1 MLATALLVS
10 AWLALPTAPAAA
22 ELQTV
27 TYRQGPLAVAPY
39 SVRYTSAET
48 KEVPAPQL
56 DGHIV
61 EMHARVVD
69 AAGEPIPLERLMLH
83 HILYKNWGRFD
94 GEKRDPVCGGT
105 SESFYGTGEENQTVR
120 FPAGYGYPI
129 HTGDRWQTS
138 WMLMNH
144 RNVPD
149 EAYIEYR
156 AVVDDDPA
164 IRPLTPYWLRVTGCP
179 RRGKIDPIFDV
190 PGTGRRG
197 ATFAKSVTWRMAEG
211 GRLIAAGG
219 HAHGGAEELTISQP
233 ACSGR
238 TLMPSRPLY
247 GQPDHPSY
255 NVLPVLHEP
264 GPIDMSWV
272 QSATGIPVGKGE
284 RLKLTSFYDGAL
296 PHTRVMGIMHLYV
309 AHDPAVGPSCEPL
322 PADLQNVRL
331 DYPGRTEPPVVRVP
345 LTGLDRSGRA
355 RRISRPPGR
364 IHRLDGD
371 ATITVRDFAFDLRN
385 LSLPRGARVR
395 WRFGDRQAHNVTL
408 ASGPVGFSSYN
419 MRRGGRYERRLTKPG
434 TYRLFCSLH
443 PVQMTQA
450 ITVRRRAA
458 R

>member
-1 MLATALLVS
+1 M
-10 AWLALPTAPAAA
+10 
-22 ELQTV
+22 
-27 TYRQGPLAVAPY
+27 
-39 SVRYTSAET
+39 
-48 KEVPAPQL
+48 PAPQL

-69 AAGEPIPLERLMLH
+69 AAGEPIPLQRLMLH

-219 HAHGGAEELTISQP
+219 HAHGGAKELTISQP

-309 AHDPAVGPSCEPL
+309 AHDPAVGPELRAAAGRPPERPPRLPRPHRAAGRPRAADRPRPL
-322 PADLQNVRL
+322 RPRPPHLAPA
-331 DYPGRTEPPVVRVP
+331 
-345 LTGLDRSGRA
+345 GRA
-355 RRISRPPGR
+355 STASTATPRSRC
-364 IHRLDGD
+364 
-371 ATITVRDFAFDLRN
+371 ATSPST
-385 LSLPRGARVR
+385 
-395 WRFGDRQAHNVTL
+395 
-408 ASGPVGFSSYN
+408 SGTS
-419 MRRGGRYERRLTKPG
+419 R
-434 TYRLFCSLH
+434 C
-443 PVQMTQA
+443 
-450 ITVRRRAA
+450 RAA
-458 R
+458 RACAGASATANPTTSRSPAGRSDSPRTTCVAAAATSAASPSRAPIACSARCTRCR